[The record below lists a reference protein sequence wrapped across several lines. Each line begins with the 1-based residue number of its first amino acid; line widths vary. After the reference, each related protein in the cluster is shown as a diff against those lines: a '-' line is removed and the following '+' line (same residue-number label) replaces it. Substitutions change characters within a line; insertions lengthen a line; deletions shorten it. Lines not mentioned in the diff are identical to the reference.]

1 MAKKKSLKFFSI
13 FAGCLMALSQILPTA
28 TPVVYAEENKP
39 VLSVNVKGD
48 GEISITSNTDTYTVT
63 QTSPMQA
70 EFTEGTN
77 LTFKASDG
85 KEITSISEDGAVTS
99 AYDVVDNKSFSYV
112 TKSKDATLDIQLS
125 DKNDGVASKEDNS
138 QTLTTPSG
146 MTESEIQKA
155 KDALTDGEN
164 NALSD
169 NDKAMLEEYHKGNYN
184 KEGYV
189 KARLARGK
197 KLGLEKYLDEDGF
210 LEYSFFASND
220 FGTRRKGL
228 DILIKWNSDG
238 SYTVTAKKSTIKRAR
253 SRIMATSLEGDA
265 SQWYVDSVTIFDFH
279 ASGGNINNGKF
290 VVKNRQTG
298 QALTGLCGDGW
309 AAAPIV
315 GQSLGAPMTA
325 AAAVAEHTVAKQ
337 KYPSEIWAAGNTNW
351 LIRASYYGYGGPGYQ
366 TWKNACINYY
376 NSQGHAGNAQLFSND
391 AYLGIISSAISS
403 DALGNYTSNPELL
416 WTSGDFE
423 DYYNG
428 NRTTSW
434 RIMMNNLPAPP
445 DDFECYVFPNT
456 LTASAGE
463 GHYYG
468 AHTRQPVVAGTIR
481 NNGQSKGKLDLSK
494 TFDGSNK
501 RVDSVSYLTTKVKD
515 EYKDYVEKSTS
526 TEEKEV
532 EEKTDSVKTE
542 APKKYYEILK
552 NKDGKT
558 YIRLTDTE
566 KNTSE
571 VVAPEDFYVTEE
583 HTDLMSG
590 SVQFKVTYATNVVDA
605 NDSSKIIYHAGD
617 VVPTILSATG
627 IYTPNENGELT
638 LTDFKINYNGE
649 TKIKVQEIS
658 AHENYQVE
666 SKSQIFTYITGDD
679 GETPKIYSPVANKSD
694 SGKFDNKVIT
704 IHTTATNAEVE
715 GGKQLNDSTI
725 VQIKDK
731 VSYTNLTV
739 GKEYKMS
746 GKLMDKETKE
756 PVLVNGKPVTAETTF
771 TPEKPD
777 GIVELIFEF
786 DASDLGGH
794 NVVVFEDLYN
804 VETNHVISTH
814 EDIDDEDQTVE
825 IYKSELRT
833 TATVDDKHEVEVPKD
848 GNVVLVDKVE
858 YKGVLPNHKYKVSGI
873 LMDKST
879 GKPVLVNGK
888 EVTAEKSFT
897 LGKNTEGYVNVEYKF
912 NASGLKGHELVAF
925 ETMTHVVGDIYI
937 PKADDAEETD
947 KDTDK
952 NTSKDEKADSKTQ
965 DPALAG
971 AEDKDKKDESKN
983 ETDKI
988 EKVAIVAEHKDLE
1001 DKGQT
1006 IKFFPDKPETG
1017 AGNDSTPYIIGG
1029 CAVIVLLAMVGL
1041 ATYKKSK
1048 KSSNKE

>member
-1 MAKKKSLKFFSI
+1 MHFNSKHIKRI
-13 FAGCLMALSQILPTA
+13 LMAGVVGIAGISTALVCGSQIKTA
-28 TPVVYAEENKP
+28 GAEGSLP
-39 VLSVNVKGD
+39 VLTVNVQ
-48 GEISITSNTDTYTVT
+48 GEGNVTVSSKDNTYSVSKNNTLK
-63 QTSPMQA
+63 QA
-70 EFTEGTN
+70 FAENTE
-77 LTFKASDG
+77 LTIQASAD
-85 KEITSISEDGAVTS
+85 KEIDSVSENGTKTDK
-99 AYDVVDNKSFSYV
+99 YEIWDNNHFTFA
-112 TKSKDATLDIQLS
+112 TKSKDTVLDIVLK
-125 DKNDGVASKEDNS
+125 DKEDGIASKMED
-138 QTLTTPSG
+138 
-146 MTESEIQKA
+146 
-155 KDALTDGEN
+155 DAFSVDEEGTM
-164 NALSD
+164 SD
-169 NDKAMLEEYHKGNYN
+169 EYVQEKSAELQEGISDDDRTMLEAYSKGNYDN
-184 KEGYV
+184 EGY
-189 KARLARGK
+189 KEIRLERGK
-197 KLGLEKYLDEDGF
+197 ELGLDKYQDEDGF
-210 LEYSFFASND
+210 LGYSFFTSKD
-220 FGTRRKGL
+220 FATQRKGEE
-228 DILIKWNSDG
+228 ILIKWDSNG
-238 SYTVTAKKSTIKRAR
+238 SYSVDLKTSKKKSAKKSR
-253 SRIMATSLEGDA
+253 SAIMATSLAGDP
-265 SQWYVDSVTIFDFH
+265 SKWVVNSVTLFNFH
-279 ASGGNINNGKF
+279 AVGGNINNGSF
-290 VVKNRQTG
+290 SVRNTQTG
-298 QALTGLCGDGW
+298 QVLTGLCGDGW
-309 AAAPIV
+309 AAAPIL

-325 AAAVAEHTVAKQ
+325 EDAVAEHKIAKQ
-337 KYPSEIWAAGNTNW
+337 KYPKQIWGEGNASW
-351 LIRASYYGYGGPGYQ
+351 LRKATYYGYGGPGYSQ
-366 TWKNACINYY
+366 WK
-376 NSQGHAGNAQLFSND
+376 AQLAAHYNTTNHPEWTND
-391 AYLGIISSAISS
+391 NYIGIISSAISS
-403 DALGNYTSNPELL
+403 DALGNYTSNPEMVFASKGFQTYSQARSTAWNL
-416 WTSGDFE
+416 
-423 DYYNG
+423 
-428 NRTTSW
+428 
-434 RIMMNNLPAPP
+434 MMNLPDPP
-445 DDFECYVFPNT
+445 KNYEVYVFPNT
-456 LTASAGE
+456 AIAAEAE
-463 GHYYG
+463 GHYDG

-501 RVDSVSYLTTKVKD
+501 RVESVSYLTTKVKD

-542 APKKYYEILK
+542 APKKYYEVLK

-566 KNTSE
+566 KNTSK
-571 VVAPEDFYVTEE
+571 VVAPEDFYVTEKQ
-583 HTDLMSG
+583 TDLMSG
-590 SVQFKVTYATNVVDA
+590 SVQFKITYATNVVDA

-617 VVPTILSATG
+617 AVPTVLSATG

-666 SKSQIFTYITGDD
+666 NKSQVFTYITGDD
-679 GETPKIYSPVANKSD
+679 GETPKTYSPVANKSD
-694 SGKFDNKVIT
+694 SGKFDNKIIT

-771 TPEKPD
+771 TPERPD

-833 TATVDDKHEVEVPKD
+833 TATVEDKHEVEVPKD

-912 NASGLKGHELVAF
+912 NASGLKGHELVVF
-925 ETMTHVVGDIYI
+925 ETMTHVVGDVYI

-952 NTSKDEKADSKTQ
+952 NTSKDEKADSKMQ

-971 AEDKDKKDESKN
+971 AEDKDKKDESEN

-1017 AGNDSTPYIIGG
+1017 AENDSTPYIIGG

>member
-1 MAKKKSLKFFSI
+1 MHFNSKHIKRI
-13 FAGCLMALSQILPTA
+13 LMAGVVGIAGISTALVCGSQIKTA
-28 TPVVYAEENKP
+28 GAEGSLP
-39 VLSVNVKGD
+39 VLTVNVQ
-48 GEISITSNTDTYTVT
+48 GEGNVTVSSKDNTYSVSKNNTLKQAFAENTELTV
-63 QTSPMQA
+63 QA
-70 EFTEGTN
+70 SAN
-77 LTFKASDG
+77 
-85 KEITSISEDGAVTS
+85 KEIDSVSENGTKTDK
-99 AYDVVDNKSFSYV
+99 YEIWDNNYFTFA
-112 TKSKDATLDIQLS
+112 TKSKDTVLDIVLK
-125 DKNDGVASKEDNS
+125 DKGDGIASKMED
-138 QTLTTPSG
+138 
-146 MTESEIQKA
+146 
-155 KDALTDGEN
+155 DAFSVDEEGTM
-164 NALSD
+164 SD
-169 NDKAMLEEYHKGNYN
+169 EYVQEKSAELQEGISDDDRAMLEAYSKGNYDN
-184 KEGYV
+184 EGY
-189 KARLARGK
+189 KEIRLERGK
-197 KLGLEKYLDEDGF
+197 ELGLDKYQDEDGF
-210 LEYSFFASND
+210 LGYSFFTSKD
-220 FGTRRKGL
+220 FATQRKGEE
-228 DILIKWNSDG
+228 ILIKWDSNG
-238 SYTVTAKKSTIKRAR
+238 SYSVDLKNSKKKSAKKSR
-253 SRIMATSLEGDA
+253 SAVMATSLAGDP
-265 SQWYVDSVTIFDFH
+265 SKWVVNSVTLFNFH
-279 ASGGNINNGKF
+279 AVGGNINNGSF
-290 VVKNRQTG
+290 SVRNTQTG
-298 QALTGLCGDGW
+298 QVLSGLCGDGW
-309 AAAPIV
+309 AAAPIL

-325 AAAVAEHTVAKQ
+325 EEAVAEHKIAKQ
-337 KYPSEIWAAGNTNW
+337 KYPNEIWGEGNATW
-351 LIRASYYGYGGPGYQ
+351 LRKATYYGYGGPGYSQ
-366 TWKNACINYY
+366 WK
-376 NSQGHAGNAQLFSND
+376 AQLVANHNTTYHPEWTND
-391 AYLGIISSAISS
+391 NYIGIISSAISS
-403 DALGNYTSNPELL
+403 DALGNYTSNPEMVFA
-416 WTSGDFE
+416 SGDFE
-423 DYYNG
+423 TYSQA
-428 NRTTSW
+428 RSTSW
-434 RIMMNNLPAPP
+434 NFMMNLPDPP
-445 DDFECYVFPNT
+445 KNYEVYVFPNT
-456 LTASAGE
+456 ATAGAAE

-468 AHTRQPVVAGTIR
+468 AHTRQPVVAGAIR
-481 NNGQSKGKLDLSK
+481 VNRQSRGNLNLSK

-501 RVDSVSYLTTKVKD
+501 RVESVSYLTTKVKD

-532 EEKTDSVKTE
+532 EEKTDSAKTE
-542 APKKYYEILK
+542 SPKKYYEILK

-571 VVAPEDFYVTEE
+571 VVAPEDFYVTEKQ
-583 HTDLMSG
+583 TDLMSG

-605 NDSSKIIYHAGD
+605 NDSSKVLHHAGD
-617 VVPTILSATG
+617 PVTIVNTNKTG
-627 IYTPNENGELT
+627 IYTPDENGELQ
-638 LTDFKINYNGE
+638 LKGFQLNYNGE
-649 TKIKVQEIS
+649 TKVKVQEIS

-666 SKSQIFTYITGDD
+666 SKSQVFTFITGDD
-679 GETPKIYSPVANKSD
+679 GESQKTYYPVDNKSD

-912 NASGLKGHELVAF
+912 NASGLKGHELVVF

-952 NTSKDEKADSKTQ
+952 NTSKDEKTDSKTQ

-971 AEDKDKKDESKN
+971 AEDKDKKDESEN

-1029 CAVIVLLAMVGL
+1029 CAVIVLLAAVGF
-1041 ATYKKSK
+1041 ATCKKNK
-1048 KSSNKE
+1048 KSSDKE